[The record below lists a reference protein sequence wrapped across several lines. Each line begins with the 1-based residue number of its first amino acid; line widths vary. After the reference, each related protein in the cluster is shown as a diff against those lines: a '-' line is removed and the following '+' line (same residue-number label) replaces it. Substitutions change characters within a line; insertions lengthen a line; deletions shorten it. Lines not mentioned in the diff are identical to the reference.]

1 MSAPNYLNG
10 LGSLW
15 CREDELCCAWVGLH
29 LFSAEGQSKTWFPA
43 ALGLS
48 QDLPAAV
55 LMMGEERDGERHPNF
70 PEGCQVLGSTEH
82 LKGTGESG

>member
-1 MSAPNYLNG
+1 MWL
-10 LGSLW
+10 
-15 CREDELCCAWVGLH
+15 
-29 LFSAEGQSKTWFPA
+29 PA

-55 LMMGEERDGERHPNF
+55 LMMGEEQDGEQHPNF
-70 PEGCQVLGSTEH
+70 PKGCQVLGSTEH

>member
-1 MSAPNYLNG
+1 MVEGRRALLC
-10 LGSLW
+10 LGGS
-15 CREDELCCAWVGLH
+15 VH
-29 LFSAEGQSKTWFPA
+29 LFSAQGQGKMWFPA

-48 QDLPAAV
+48 QDLHAAV
-55 LMMGEERDGERHPNF
+55 LLMGEEGDGEQHPNF